1 MNQIRKMS
9 GFIHY
14 VNNYRYLVE
23 FRKNQW
29 LKTPELERIQE
40 KKLRAIIS
48 HAYHNVPFYHK
59 LFDSVGVKPEDIKT
73 VDDLSRIPIIT
84 KSQVQRAEN
93 EIIAKGFNPNEGR
106 SQKDHTSGSSGK
118 PLTIVYDNRYLI
130 LLRMAQERTLRENGC
145 RLFRDSIA
153 SIKARCGSQNESKS
167 LLQYTGLKKR
177 YCISLY
183 EDILNQIRLLKRIK
197 PDILMGYPSSIK
209 LLAMA
214 LQEQDLKEISPRSIF
229 TFAELLDTDTRN
241 TINAIFGVDMIDHYG
256 SMEGGWI
263 AWECKE
269 HSGYHM
275 NIDTLV
281 IEFIKDNERVAAG
294 ERGEIVITNLNLYAM
309 PFIRYKLGDVGVPTE
324 EKCPCGRG
332 LPLMDMIEGRAND
345 FVRVPNGRIF
355 SPIVVFESI
364 RSVGMISH
372 FRIIQ
377 EKEDRFTIELVKGK
391 DFSVDTISQIEARF
405 KQVLGEDIQIETK
418 IVDEITREE
427 SGKLQSVVSR
437 VKAFD

>member
-9 GFIHY
+9 GFIRY

-29 LKTPELERIQE
+29 LKTPELEKIQE

-93 EIIAKGFNPNEGR
+93 DIIAKGFNLNEGR
-106 SQKDHTSGSSGK
+106 SQKDCTSGSTGK
-118 PLTIVYDNRYLI
+118 PLTIVYDNRYLR
-130 LLRMAQERTLRENGC
+130 LLRMAHERTLLENGC

-153 SIKARCGSQNESKS
+153 SITPRCDSQDESKS
-167 LLQYTGLKKR
+167 LLQYIGLRKR

-183 EDILNQIRLLKRIK
+183 EVILNQIRLLKRIK

-241 TINAIFGVDMIDHYG
+241 SINAIFGVDMIDHYG
-256 SMEGGWI
+256 SMEGGWM

-269 HSGYHM
+269 HSGYHQ

-294 ERGEIVITNLNLYAM
+294 ERGEIVLTNLNLYAM

-332 LPLMDMIEGRAND
+332 LPLMKVIEGRSDD
-345 FVRVPNGRIF
+345 FVKLPGGRIISPRVFTNLMHSF
-355 SPIVVFESI
+355 SGITSFK
-364 RSVGMISH
+364 
-372 FRIIQ
+372 IIQ
-377 EKEDRFTIELVKGK
+377 EKEDYFTVELVKGK

>member
-1 MNQIRKMS
+1 MDQIRKTR

-14 VNNYRYLVE
+14 MNNYRYLVE
-23 FRKNQW
+23 LRRNQW

-106 SQKDHTSGSSGK
+106 SQKGYTSGSTGK
-118 PLTIVYDNRYLI
+118 PLTIVYDNRYLG
-130 LLRMAQERTLRENGC
+130 LLRMAHERTLLENGY

-153 SIKARCGSQNESKS
+153 SITARCDSQDESKS
-167 LLQYTGLKKR
+167 LLQYIGLRKR

-183 EDILNQIRLLKRIK
+183 VDILNQIRLLKRIK

-209 LLAMA
+209 LMAMA
-214 LQEQDLKEISPRSIF
+214 VQEKDIKKIHPRLIF
-229 TFAELLDTDTRN
+229 SFAELLDTDTRN
-241 TINAIFGVDMIDHYG
+241 FINSIFGVDMIDHYG
-256 SMEGGWI
+256 SMEGGWM

-269 HSGYHM
+269 HSGYHQ

-281 IEFIKDNERVAAG
+281 IDFIKDNERVAAG
-294 ERGEIVITNLNLYAM
+294 ERGEIVLTNLNLYAM
-309 PFIRYKLGDVGVPTE
+309 PFIRYKLGDVGVHSE

-332 LPLMDMIEGRAND
+332 LPLMKVIEGRSDD
-345 FVRVPNGRIF
+345 FVKLPGGRIISPRVFTNLMHSF
-355 SPIVVFESI
+355 SGITSFKII
-364 RSVGMISH
+364 R
-372 FRIIQ
+372 
-377 EKEDRFTIELVKGK
+377 EKEDYFTVELVKGK
-391 DFSVDTISQIEARF
+391 DFSEEIIRQIEAGF

-437 VKAFD
+437 VKPFD